1 MSYKCNVCHNAL
13 QASEEDRIYATKCG
27 HVFHYNCLRSWIV
40 TPERGC
46 PNCRSQIRSFTDTM
60 RIYLDMEE
68 ENEGR
73 NSASGTNIQMN
84 FDSKFDD
91 LIMVYTNSQDKINDI
106 ENMLDKIS
114 INITKYDDK
123 VRN

>member
-1 MSYKCNVCHNAL
+1 
-13 QASEEDRIYATKCG
+13 
-27 HVFHYNCLRSWIV
+27 
-40 TPERGC
+40 
-46 PNCRSQIRSFTDTM
+46 
-60 RIYLDMEE
+60 MEE

-91 LIMVYTNSQDKINDI
+91 LIMAYTNSQDKINDI
-106 ENMLDKIS
+106 EKMLDTIS